1 MKTHRTGAALA
12 AAALASLMASLLAG
26 VAHAGP
32 VFDSAYTDLAHDCR
46 PAYAEAE
53 LEEGQDN
60 ALRCTGPGGDRLFVF
75 YSAED
80 IWLSVENAAGDALLK
95 APLRIFDDAH
105 GKVEWRMADGVP
117 FAIIVRLRRDGARPE
132 TLEVRGLGADGALSE
147 SVPVTRGGDANAAAR
162 RLADAR
168 RGAR

>member
-1 MKTHRTGAALA
+1 MKHHRTASGFIAGLLA
-12 AAALASLMASLLAG
+12 CLLAG
-26 VAHAGP
+26 AAHAGP

-132 TLEVRGLGADGALSE
+132 TLEVRGLGADGALSG
-147 SVPVTRGGDANAAAR
+147 SVPVARGGDANAAAR
-162 RLADAR
+162 RLADAH

>member
-1 MKTHRTGAALA
+1 MKHHRT
-12 AAALASLMASLLAG
+12 ASGFVAGTFACLLAG
-26 VAHAGP
+26 AAHAGP

-60 ALRCTGPGGDRLFVF
+60 ALRCTGPDGDRLFVF

-80 IWLSVENAAGDALLK
+80 IWLSVENAAGESLLK

-105 GKVEWRMADGVP
+105 GKVEWRLADGVP

-132 TLEVRGLGADGALSE
+132 TLEVRGLGVDGALSG
-147 SVPVTRGGDANAAAR
+147 SVAVTRGSDANAAAR
-162 RLADAR
+162 RLADTHRAGR
-168 RGAR
+168 